1 MACILGCILNKV
13 RPKSINYKFF
23 ANKRLLR
30 LTTQLVLV
38 LLSVRIRKEL
48 GEAAARPLALTHC
61 SMVAVQNI
69 SSTVVT
75 FLLSEQR
82 AHEKYRG
89 LTFKL
94 S

>member
-30 LTTQLVLV
+30 LTTQLV